1 MSELLVRLARRI
13 QDEFGEIGHAVERAE
28 LAWGR
33 AQETGDDLYLDSVA
47 LNLHA
52 FYDGLEGLLEAI
64 STTVDSARPDGMDWH
79 RALLQQMATE
89 APGLRPAVL
98 SEATRERLD
107 EYRAFRHVVR
117 HIYPSRF
124 DAGQMRPLVEGVRV
138 ASQSVQRELLAF
150 AEFLCGYVDGAD
162 EDRADPP

>member
-1 MSELLVRLARRI
+1 MSEPLVRLAQRI
-13 QDEFGEIGHAVERAE
+13 QDEFDEIGHAVKRAE
-28 LAWGR
+28 LAWDR

-64 STTVDSARPDGMDWH
+64 STTVDAARPDGVGWH

-89 APGLRPAVL
+89 TPGLRPAVL

-117 HIYPSRF
+117 HLYPSRF
-124 DAGQMRPLVEGVRV
+124 DPDRIRPLVEGVRE
-138 ASQSVQRELLAF
+138 ASQLVQRELLAF
-150 AEFLCGYVDGAD
+150 ADFLCGYANGD
-162 EDRADPP
+162 EDCSEQP